1 MIFSMIISIYANIN
15 YIMIKIM
22 ITVIDE
28 EKENEKE
35 LKKIQ
40 KKAMKRRN
48 RNYTKKN
55 EADEKNS
62 DNEDEDDDD
71 DDDDDD
77 DIRNSSETFY
87 RPCPLI
93 STAAVHIGRY
103 FLLFGGFNNRLR
115 ERSEIWVSTNVKA
128 FYTYCII

>member
-48 RNYTKKN
+48 RNNTKKN
-55 EADEKNS
+55 KADEKNS
-62 DNEDEDDDD
+62 DNEDEDD

>member
-55 EADEKNS
+55 KADEKNS
-62 DNEDEDDDD
+62 DNEDEDEDE
-71 DDDDDD
+71 DDD
-77 DIRNSSETFY
+77 DIRNSLETFY

>member
-28 EKENEKE
+28 GKENEKE

-48 RNYTKKN
+48 RNNTKKN
-55 EADEKNS
+55 KADEKNS
-62 DNEDEDDDD
+62 DNEDEDEDDD
-71 DDDDDD
+71 DDDE

>member
-28 EKENEKE
+28 GKENEKE

-55 EADEKNS
+55 KADEKNS
-62 DNEDEDDDD
+62 DNEDEDEDE
-71 DDDDDD
+71 DDDD